1 MSRLHP
7 TNVALFSR
15 LLCAAALPEP
25 GWGLDNMDK
34 GEVLFLTIFR
44 FNHEKM
50 TLLVSVVAQ
59 IA

>member
-1 MSRLHP
+1 MSTLHL
-7 TNVALFSR
+7 TNVGLFSR

-34 GEVLFLTIFR
+34 GEVEFLSKFR
-44 FNHEKM
+44 FHHEKM